1 MTASLSLT
9 AGVFV
14 GLGANLPSELGSP
27 LETLEEALRAL
38 VCAEVAVLRRSPW
51 YESEPVPKS
60 DQPWFINGVAE
71 LATSLAPS
79 DLLARLHRIEADLGR
94 VRRERWEARVVDLDL
109 LDYRG
114 MVHDG
119 PAPVLPH
126 PRVHERS
133 FVLLPLRDLAP
144 DWCDPVSGTTIETLI
159 ARLPADTGVVRAI
172 G

>member
-1 MTASLSLT
+1 
-9 AGVFV
+9 
-14 GLGANLPSELGSP
+14 
-27 LETLEEALRAL
+27 
-38 VCAEVAVLRRSPW
+38 
-51 YESEPVPKS
+51 
-60 DQPWFINGVAE
+60 
-71 LATSLAPS
+71 
-79 DLLARLHRIEADLGR
+79 GR